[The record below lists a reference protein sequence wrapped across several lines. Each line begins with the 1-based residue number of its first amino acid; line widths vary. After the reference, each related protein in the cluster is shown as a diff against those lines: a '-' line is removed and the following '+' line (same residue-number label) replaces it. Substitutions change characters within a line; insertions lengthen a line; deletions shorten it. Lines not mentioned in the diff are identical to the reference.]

1 MQFEPGLYGEMLPIT
16 QCSVVLSDALVI
28 QFSRELNVLLV
39 ADLVADCHP
48 VQCVGTI
55 VPII

>member
-1 MQFEPGLYGEMLPIT
+1 MLPIT
-16 QCSVVLSDALVI
+16 QRPVVLSDALVI
-28 QFSRELNVLLV
+28 QFRCEFDVLLV

-48 VQCVGTI
+48 VQLVGAI